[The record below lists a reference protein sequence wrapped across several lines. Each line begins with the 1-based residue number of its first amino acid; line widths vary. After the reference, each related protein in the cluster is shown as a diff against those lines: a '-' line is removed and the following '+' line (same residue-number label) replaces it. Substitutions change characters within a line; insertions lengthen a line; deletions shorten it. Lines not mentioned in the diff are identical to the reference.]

1 MKTET
6 LTMPQLGESVTE
18 GTISLWL
25 VKPGDTVKKY
35 DPIAEVITD
44 KVTAEVPSSFDG
56 VIDKLLAE
64 EGDTL
69 QVGEAI
75 VTLQVSGGSTEVAA
89 TEEAVPAIEET
100 PVSSDQ
106 SMKKRYSPAV
116 LKLSAEHGIDLE
128 QVSGTGAGGRITRKD
143 LLKIVETGQIK
154 QPDTVEAPTIE
165 SVPATKPAEQRE
177 SAQPSRP
184 QAAKSTAST
193 TEDGDIEIPTAGVRQ
208 AIATNMVRSKHEAPH
223 AWLMIEVDVTN
234 LVEARNRHKDAF
246 FKQEGVKL
254 TFLPFF
260 MKATVEGLKKHPIMN
275 STWAGDKII
284 QKKAINLSLAV
295 ATQEAL
301 FVPVVK
307 NADEL
312 SIKGLARSIDDF
324 GKRAQ
329 AGRLSSSEM
338 QGGTFTVNNTG
349 SFGSIQSAP
358 ILNFPQAAILSVE
371 SIVKRP
377 VWVNGMF
384 AARDMVN
391 LCMSID
397 HRVLDGLVAG
407 QFLQTVKQ
415 SLESIDPNQ
424 LSLY

>member
-18 GTISLWL
+18 GTISMWL

-56 VIDKLLAE
+56 VIEKLLAE

-69 QVGEAI
+69 QVGDAI
-75 VTLQVSGGSTEVAA
+75 VTMQVSGGSTEVAA
-89 TEEAVPAIEET
+89 TEQEVPAVEET
-100 PVSSDQ
+100 KNADT

-116 LKLSAEHGIDLE
+116 LKLSGEHGIDLE
-128 QVSGTGAGGRITRKD
+128 QVTGTGAGGRITRKD
-143 LLKIVETGQIK
+143 LLKLIESGSVPTTQTTELKSEAKAAPVAPPT
-154 QPDTVEAPTIE
+154 EAP
-165 SVPATKPAEQRE
+165 PAPKRPV
-177 SAQPSRP
+177 SAPQP
-184 QAAKSTAST
+184 
-193 TEDGDIEIPTAGVRQ
+193 TETGDIEIPTAGVRQ
-208 AIATNMVRSKHEAPH
+208 AIASNMVRAKHEAPH

-295 ATQEAL
+295 ATQDAL

-312 SIKGLARSIDDF
+312 SIKGIARAIDDF

-329 AGRLSSSEM
+329 AGTLSSAEM

-407 QFLQTVKQ
+407 QFLQAVKQ
-415 SLESIDPNQ
+415 ALESIDPNQ

>member
-18 GTISLWL
+18 GTISMWL

-56 VIDKLLAE
+56 VIEKLLAE

-69 QVGEAI
+69 QVGDAI
-75 VTLQVSGGSTEVAA
+75 VTMQVSGGSTEVAA
-89 TEEAVPAIEET
+89 TEQEVPAVEET
-100 PVSSDQ
+100 TSADT

-116 LKLSAEHGIDLE
+116 LKLSGEHGIDLE
-128 QVSGTGAGGRITRKD
+128 QVTGTGAGGRITRKD
-143 LLKIVETGQIK
+143 LLKLIESGSIPTPQATEPKPEAQAALVA
-154 QPDTVEAPTIE
+154 PPVEAP
-165 SVPATKPAEQRE
+165 PAPKRPV
-177 SAQPSRP
+177 SAPQP
-184 QAAKSTAST
+184 
-193 TEDGDIEIPTAGVRQ
+193 TETGDIEIPTAGVRQ
-208 AIATNMVRSKHEAPH
+208 AIASNMVRAKHEAPH

-295 ATQEAL
+295 ATQDAL

-312 SIKGLARSIDDF
+312 SIKGIARAIDDF

-329 AGRLSSSEM
+329 AGTLSSAEM

-415 SLESIDPNQ
+415 ALESIDPNQ

>member
-18 GTISLWL
+18 GTISMWL

-56 VIDKLLAE
+56 VIEKLLAE

-69 QVGEAI
+69 QVGDAI
-75 VTLQVSGGSTEVAA
+75 VTMQVNGGSTEVAA
-89 TEEAVPAIEET
+89 TEQEVPAVEET
-100 PVSSDQ
+100 TTSDT

-116 LKLSAEHGIDLE
+116 LKLSGEHGINLE
-128 QVSGTGAGGRITRKD
+128 QVTGTGAGGRITRKD
-143 LLKIVETGQIK
+143 LLKLIESGSTPIQATEPTPEAQATPIA
-154 QPDTVEAPTIE
+154 PPAEAP
-165 SVPATKPAEQRE
+165 PAPKRPV
-177 SAQPSRP
+177 SAPQP
-184 QAAKSTAST
+184 
-193 TEDGDIEIPTAGVRQ
+193 TETGDIEIPTAGVRQ
-208 AIATNMVRSKHEAPH
+208 AIASNMVRAKHEAPH

-234 LVEARNRHKDAF
+234 LVEARNRHKEAF

-295 ATQEAL
+295 ATQDAL

-312 SIKGLARSIDDF
+312 SIKGIARAIDDF

-329 AGRLSSSEM
+329 AGTLSSAEM

-415 SLESIDPNQ
+415 ALESIDPNQ

>member
-56 VIDKLLAE
+56 VIEKLLAE

-89 TEEAVPAIEET
+89 TEEAVPAVEET

-116 LKLSAEHGIDLE
+116 LKLSSEHAINLE
-128 QVSGTGAGGRITRKD
+128 QVTGTGTGGRITRKD
-143 LLKIVETGQIK
+143 LLKVIETGQIR

-165 SVPATKPAEQRE
+165 SVPAAKAEPQE
-177 SAQPSRP
+177 QAQVVRP
-184 QAAKSTAST
+184 QAAKPTMST
-193 TEDGDIEIPTAGVRQ
+193 TEAGDIEIPTAGVRQ
-208 AIATNMVRSKHEAPH
+208 AIATNMVRSKQEAPH

-275 STWAGDKII
+275 SQWAGDKII

-307 NADEL
+307 HADEL
-312 SIKGLARSIDDF
+312 SIKGLARAIDDF

-329 AGRLSSSEM
+329 AGKLSSSEM

>member
-56 VIDKLLAE
+56 VIDQLLAE

-89 TEEAVPAIEET
+89 TEEAVPAVEET

-116 LKLSAEHGIDLE
+116 LKLSSEHAIDLE
-128 QVSGTGAGGRITRKD
+128 HVTGTGAGGRITRKD
-143 LLKIVETGQIK
+143 ILKVIETGQTR
-154 QPDTVEAPTIE
+154 QPDTVEAPTIQ
-165 SVPATKPAEQRE
+165 SVPAAKPATQPERQEQ
-177 SAQPSRP
+177 P
-184 QAAKSTAST
+184 QAAKPVTST
-193 TEDGDIEIPTAGVRQ
+193 TEAGDIEIPTAGVRQ
-208 AIATNMVRSKHEAPH
+208 AIATNMVRSKQEAPH

-307 NADEL
+307 NADDL
-312 SIKGLARSIDDF
+312 SIKGLARAIDDF

-329 AGRLSSSEM
+329 AGQLSSSEM

-415 SLESIDPNQ
+415 ALESIDPDQ

>member
-56 VIDKLLAE
+56 VIETLLAE

-69 QVGEAI
+69 QVGDAI
-75 VTLQVSGGSTEVAA
+75 VTMQVSGGSTEVAA
-89 TEEAVPAIEET
+89 TEQEVPAVEET
-100 PVSSDQ
+100 TTSDT

-116 LKLSAEHGIDLE
+116 LKLSGEHGIDLE
-128 QVSGTGAGGRITRKD
+128 QVTGTGAGGRITRKD
-143 LLKIVETGQIK
+143 LLKLIESGSIPAPQATEPKPEAQASPVAT
-154 QPDTVEAPTIE
+154 PAEAP
-165 SVPATKPAEQRE
+165 PAPKRPA
-177 SAQPSRP
+177 SAP
-184 QAAKSTAST
+184 QSTET
-193 TEDGDIEIPTAGVRQ
+193 GDIEIPTAGVRQ
-208 AIATNMVRSKHEAPH
+208 AIASNMVRAKHEAPH

-312 SIKGLARSIDDF
+312 SIKGIARAIDDF

-329 AGRLSSSEM
+329 AGTLSSAEM

-415 SLESIDPNQ
+415 ALESIDPNQ

>member
-165 SVPATKPAEQRE
+165 SVPAAKPAEQRE

-184 QAAKSTAST
+184 QTAKSTAST

-377 VWVNGMF
+377 VWINGMF

>member
-89 TEEAVPAIEET
+89 TEEEIPAVKEQVVET
-100 PVSSDQ
+100 DQ

-116 LKLSAEHGIDLE
+116 LKLSAEHGINLDH
-128 QVSGTGAGGRITRKD
+128 VDGTGAGGRITRKD
-143 LLKIVETGQIK
+143 LLKLVESGQIN
-154 QPDTVEAPTIE
+154 QPDVVEAPTIE
-165 SVPATKPAEQRE
+165 TVPTPAKAAAEAPAPKSAPKP
-177 SAQPSRP
+177 
-184 QAAKSTAST
+184 TMST

-208 AIATNMVRSKHEAPH
+208 AIASNMVRSKQEAPH
-223 AWLMIEVDVTN
+223 AWLMVEVDVTN
-234 LVEARNRHKDAF
+234 LVEARNRHKDQF

-275 STWAGDKII
+275 SQWAGDKII
-284 QKKAINLSLAV
+284 QKRAINLSLAV

-307 NADEL
+307 HADEL
-312 SIKGLARSIDDF
+312 SIKGLARAIDDF

-329 AGRLSSSEM
+329 AGKLSSSEM

-407 QFLQTVKQ
+407 QFLQTVKHA
-415 SLESIDPNQ
+415 LESIDPDQ
-424 LSLY
+424 LALY

>member
-18 GTISLWL
+18 GTISMWL

-56 VIDKLLAE
+56 VIETLLAE
-64 EGDTL
+64 EGETL
-69 QVGEAI
+69 QVGDAI
-75 VTLQVSGGSTEVAA
+75 VTMQVSGGSTEVAA
-89 TEEAVPAIEET
+89 TEQEVPAVEET
-100 PVSSDQ
+100 MSSDT

-116 LKLSAEHGIDLE
+116 LKLSGEHGIDLE
-128 QVSGTGAGGRITRKD
+128 QVTGTGAGGRITRKD
-143 LLKIVETGQIK
+143 LLKLIESGSIPTQQTAEPKPEAKATPVAT
-154 QPDTVEAPTIE
+154 PAVEAPPTPKRP
-165 SVPATKPAEQRE
+165 V
-177 SAQPSRP
+177 SAPQP
-184 QAAKSTAST
+184 
-193 TEDGDIEIPTAGVRQ
+193 TEMGDIEIPTAGVRQ
-208 AIATNMVRSKHEAPH
+208 AIASNMVRAKHEAPH

-295 ATQEAL
+295 ATQDAL

-312 SIKGLARSIDDF
+312 SIKGIARAIDDF

-329 AGRLSSSEM
+329 AGTLSSAEM

-415 SLESIDPNQ
+415 ALESIDPNQ

>member
-89 TEEAVPAIEET
+89 TEEAVPATEET

-165 SVPATKPAEQRE
+165 SVPAAKPAEQRE

-184 QAAKSTAST
+184 QASKSTAST

>member
-89 TEEAVPAIEET
+89 TEEEIPAVKEQTVET
-100 PVSSDQ
+100 DQ

-116 LKLSAEHGIDLE
+116 LKLSAEHGINLDH
-128 QVSGTGAGGRITRKD
+128 VNGTGAGGRITRKD
-143 LLKIVETGQIK
+143 LLKLVESGQIN
-154 QPDTVEAPTIE
+154 QPDVVEAPTIE
-165 SVPATKPAEQRE
+165 TVPTPAKAATEAPAPKSAPKP
-177 SAQPSRP
+177 
-184 QAAKSTAST
+184 TMST

-208 AIATNMVRSKHEAPH
+208 AIASNMVRSKQEAPH
-223 AWLMIEVDVTN
+223 AWLMVEVDVTN
-234 LVEARNRHKDAF
+234 LVEARNRHKDQF

-275 STWAGDKII
+275 SQWAGDKII
-284 QKKAINLSLAV
+284 QKRAINLSLAV

-307 NADEL
+307 HADEL
-312 SIKGLARSIDDF
+312 SIKGLARAIDDF

-329 AGRLSSSEM
+329 AGKLSSSEM

-407 QFLQTVKQ
+407 QFLQTVKHA
-415 SLESIDPNQ
+415 LESIDPDQ
-424 LSLY
+424 LALY

>member
-18 GTISLWL
+18 GTISMWL

-56 VIDKLLAE
+56 VIEKLLAE

-69 QVGEAI
+69 QVGDAI
-75 VTLQVSGGSTEVAA
+75 VTMQVSGGSTEVAA
-89 TEEAVPAIEET
+89 TEQEVPAVEET
-100 PVSSDQ
+100 TSSDT

-116 LKLSAEHGIDLE
+116 LKLSGEHGIDLE
-128 QVSGTGAGGRITRKD
+128 QVTGTGAGGRITRKD
-143 LLKIVETGQIK
+143 LLKLIESGSIPTPQTAEPKPEAQASPVAT
-154 QPDTVEAPTIE
+154 PAVEAPLAPKR
-165 SVPATKPAEQRE
+165 PA
-177 SAQPSRP
+177 SAPQP
-184 QAAKSTAST
+184 
-193 TEDGDIEIPTAGVRQ
+193 TETGDIEIPTAGVRQ
-208 AIATNMVRSKHEAPH
+208 AIASNMVRAKHEAPH

-295 ATQEAL
+295 ATQDAL

-312 SIKGLARSIDDF
+312 SIKGIARAIDDF

-329 AGRLSSSEM
+329 AGTLSSAEM

-415 SLESIDPNQ
+415 ALESIDPNQ

>member
-143 LLKIVETGQIK
+143 LLKIVATGQIK

-165 SVPATKPAEQRE
+165 SVPAAKPAEQRE

>member
-89 TEEAVPAIEET
+89 TEEEIPAVKEQT
-100 PVSSDQ
+100 VQTDQ

-116 LKLSAEHGIDLE
+116 LKLSAEHGINLDH
-128 QVSGTGAGGRITRKD
+128 VNGTGAGGRITRKD
-143 LLKIVETGQIK
+143 LLKLVESGQVN
-154 QPDTVEAPTIE
+154 QPDVVEAPTIE
-165 SVPATKPAEQRE
+165 TVPTKAEAAVETPAPKSAPKPAM
-177 SAQPSRP
+177 
-184 QAAKSTAST
+184 ST

-208 AIATNMVRSKHEAPH
+208 AIASNMVRSKQEAPH
-223 AWLMIEVDVTN
+223 AWLMVEVDVTN
-234 LVEARNRHKDAF
+234 LVEARNRHKDQF

-275 STWAGDKII
+275 SQWAGDKII
-284 QKKAINLSLAV
+284 QKRAINLSLAV

-307 NADEL
+307 HADEL
-312 SIKGLARSIDDF
+312 SIKGLARAIDDF

-329 AGRLSSSEM
+329 AGKLSSSEM

-415 SLESIDPNQ
+415 ALESIDPDQ
-424 LSLY
+424 LALY

>member
-89 TEEAVPAIEET
+89 TEEAVPAVAEI

-128 QVSGTGAGGRITRKD
+128 QVLGTGAGGRITRKD
-143 LLKIVETGQIK
+143 LLKIIETGQIA

-165 SVPATKPAEQRE
+165 SVPAAKPAEQRE
-177 SAQPSRP
+177 SSQPERP
-184 QAAKSTAST
+184 QAAKLTAST
-193 TEDGDIEIPTAGVRQ
+193 TEAGDIEIPTAGVRQ
-208 AIATNMVRSKHEAPH
+208 AIATNMVRSKQEAPH

-312 SIKGLARSIDDF
+312 SIKGLARAIDDF

-415 SLESIDPNQ
+415 ALESIDPNQ

>member
-75 VTLQVSGGSTEVAA
+75 VTLQVSGGSTEVAT
-89 TEEAVPAIEET
+89 TEEEIPAVKEQTVET
-100 PVSSDQ
+100 DQ

-116 LKLSAEHGIDLE
+116 LKLSAEHGINLDH
-128 QVSGTGAGGRITRKD
+128 VNGTGAGGRITRKD
-143 LLKIVETGQIK
+143 LLKLVESGQIN
-154 QPDTVEAPTIE
+154 QPDVVEAPTIE
-165 SVPATKPAEQRE
+165 TVPTPAKAATEAPAPKSAPKP
-177 SAQPSRP
+177 
-184 QAAKSTAST
+184 TMST

-208 AIATNMVRSKHEAPH
+208 AIASNMVRSKQEAPH
-223 AWLMIEVDVTN
+223 AWLMVEVDVTN
-234 LVEARNRHKDAF
+234 LVEARNRHKDQF

-275 STWAGDKII
+275 SQWAGDKII
-284 QKKAINLSLAV
+284 QKRAINLSLAV

-307 NADEL
+307 HADEL
-312 SIKGLARSIDDF
+312 SIKGLARAIDDF

-329 AGRLSSSEM
+329 AGKLSSSEM

-407 QFLQTVKQ
+407 QFLQTVKHA
-415 SLESIDPNQ
+415 LESIDPDQ
-424 LSLY
+424 LALY

>member
-165 SVPATKPAEQRE
+165 SVPAAKPAEQRE

-184 QAAKSTAST
+184 QAAKSTASM

>member
-18 GTISLWL
+18 GTISMWL

-56 VIDKLLAE
+56 VIEKLLAE

-69 QVGEAI
+69 QVGDAI
-75 VTLQVSGGSTEVAA
+75 VTMQVSGGSTEVAA
-89 TEEAVPAIEET
+89 TEQEVPAVEET
-100 PVSSDQ
+100 TSSDT

-116 LKLSAEHGIDLE
+116 LKLSGEHGIDLE
-128 QVSGTGAGGRITRKD
+128 QVTGTGAGGRITRKD
-143 LLKIVETGQIK
+143 LLKLIESGSIPTPQATEPKPEAQAAPVA
-154 QPDTVEAPTIE
+154 PPAEAP
-165 SVPATKPAEQRE
+165 PAPKRPV
-177 SAQPSRP
+177 SASQP
-184 QAAKSTAST
+184 
-193 TEDGDIEIPTAGVRQ
+193 TETGDIEIPTAGVRQ
-208 AIATNMVRSKHEAPH
+208 AIASNMVRAKHEAPH

-295 ATQEAL
+295 ATQDAL

-312 SIKGLARSIDDF
+312 SIKGIARAIDDF

-329 AGRLSSSEM
+329 AGTLSSAEM

-415 SLESIDPNQ
+415 ALESIDPNQ